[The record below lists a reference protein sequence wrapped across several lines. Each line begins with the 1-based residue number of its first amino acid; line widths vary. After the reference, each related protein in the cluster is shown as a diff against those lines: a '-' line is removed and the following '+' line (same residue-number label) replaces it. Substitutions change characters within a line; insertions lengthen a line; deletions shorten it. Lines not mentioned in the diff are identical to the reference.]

1 MTSSTAPK
9 LLDVIE
15 IETGKNPTASIIW
28 MHGLGADGNDF
39 VPIVGELGLDSA
51 PAVRFVFP
59 HAPMRP
65 VTINNGYVMRAWY
78 DVSFGDLE
86 GKSRRADEEGVR
98 QSQAQ
103 IQALIEREEKRGVA
117 AESVLLAGFSQGGAI
132 ALHTGLRHPRKLA
145 GVMALSTYLPLG
157 ESLPVE
163 ASAANKS
170 TPIFMA
176 HGLFDPVVPLMM
188 GAGSMTFLTGL
199 GYSVEWHQYPM
210 QHSVCAEEIQDIG
223 AWLSKVLKS

>member
-1 MTSSTAPK
+1 MPE
-9 LLDVIE
+9 LLQSIE
-15 IETGKNPTASIIW
+15 VETGKNPAASVIW

-39 VPIVGELGLDSA
+39 VPIVGELGLDTG
-51 PAVRFVFP
+51 PAVRFIFP

-98 QSQAQ
+98 QSQVQ
-103 IQALIEREEKRGVA
+103 INALIEREEKRGIA
-117 AESVLLAGFSQGGAI
+117 SANILLAGFSQGGAI
-132 ALHTGLRHPRKLA
+132 ALHTGLRHPRQLA

-157 ESLPVE
+157 ESLPAE
-163 ASAANKS
+163 ASAANKG
-170 TPIFMA
+170 TPVFMA

-188 GAGSMTFLTGL
+188 GAGSMTFLAGL

-210 QHSVCAEEIQDIG
+210 QHSVCPEEIQEIG
-223 AWLSKVLKS
+223 TWLRRVLKA